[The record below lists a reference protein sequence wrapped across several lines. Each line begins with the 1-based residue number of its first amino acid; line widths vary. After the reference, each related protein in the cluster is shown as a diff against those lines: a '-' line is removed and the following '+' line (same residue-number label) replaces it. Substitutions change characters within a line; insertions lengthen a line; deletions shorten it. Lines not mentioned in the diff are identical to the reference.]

1 MEKRAGIPQV
11 SALGQQAI
19 DQYEASLRAETD
31 MHGSTVRN
39 YVSDLRLFMA
49 WCETAWAEGSE
60 ADLPFMPAAV
70 TTPLITRYRAYLQQ
84 TLRLKPASVNRSLVS
99 LKRYFAWACATGVL
113 QRNPATVVKL
123 VGAVSVA
130 PRHLKDTEEDALVA
144 AVTAAGSVRD
154 RTMIIVMLHTGL
166 RASEICGLRRDAV
179 TLNKRSGVVAVT
191 GKRNK
196 YREVPL
202 NVTARH
208 VLKEYLGTLPRD
220 ESPLFPSEKTGG
232 ALTERALG
240 YIVRRYAT
248 LARVPDLSPHDLRHR
263 FGYRMAESVP
273 LHRLAQIMGHDSL
286 DTTMTYVQAT
296 KADLQQEVE
305 KIAWA

>member
-1 MEKRAGIPQV
+1 MDKRSAIPRV
-11 SALGQQAI
+11 SAAGQQALE
-19 DQYEASLRAETD
+19 QFESSLRAESD
-31 MHGSTVRN
+31 MQTSTVRN
-39 YVSDLRLFMA
+39 YVSDLRLFVA
-49 WCETAWAEGSE
+49 WFETTWAEGSDV
-60 ADLPFMPAAV
+60 DLAFAPEAV
-70 TTPLITRYRAYLQQ
+70 TTPLITRYRTYLQQ
-84 TLRLKPASVNRSLVS
+84 NLQLKPASVNRSLVS

-113 QRNPATVVKL
+113 PRNPATVVKL

-144 AVTAAGSVRD
+144 AVTAAGSLRD
-154 RTMIIVMLHTGL
+154 RTMIILMLHTGL
-166 RASEICGLRRDAV
+166 RASEICGLRRNAI
-179 TLNKRSGVVAVT
+179 TLDKRSGVVAVT

-202 NVTARH
+202 NLTARQ
-208 VLKEYLGTLPRD
+208 VLKEYWGTLPRD

-232 ALTERALG
+232 ALTERAIG
-240 YIVRRYAT
+240 YIVRRYAA
-248 LARVPDLSPHDLRHR
+248 LARR

-286 DTTMTYVQAT
+286 DTTMIYVQAT
-296 KADLQQEVE
+296 KADLQREVE